1 MDISTELDIAVSGA
15 KVCRPGVMPHP
26 LACLSVCV
34 PRPAVS
40 IVLLC
45 FAGEYV
51 VLHSTFYSHNYDSII
66 S

>member
-1 MDISTELDIAVSGA
+1 MCPFSPSQVLCVDISTELDIAVSGA

-45 FAGEYV
+45 LLE
-51 VLHSTFYSHNYDSII
+51 NM
-66 S
+66 